1 MNNALKKTL
10 SQKLNKWWFIIGLAA
25 TACMLVPFLIL
36 GQDIVVNYH
45 DQLDGE
51 MLAYILQAKHLFQ
64 GNTLP
69 EFMGG
74 VSKTALT
81 MPAPMCVL
89 LFLGGQYFEA
99 YVIMQLFGSFVGFV
113 GMYLLAAKLTQNK
126 WIAMIVGV
134 MFAYLPF
141 LPVYGLSQFGIP
153 LLFWCFWQIKE
164 GKNRILGCFY
174 FVFYGLNSS
183 LVLVGFGILGMLLVI
198 ILWEFWK
205 QRGKDK
211 AKIMTMIMA
220 WSLLLITYIVIN
232 IRLLGEMLGGGS
244 GQISHKAEYVLNK
257 SPFFSEWVTAFLKG
271 GEHSIDFHS
280 MILVVALLTILLLWW
295 QKSERKLCKPILV
308 MLGWNAFFALI
319 AAFWNSSGG
328 IFIRSHIDVLG
339 SFQLQRVL
347 WIAPALWYLL
357 LAYIL
362 HVVVQTFSVEK
373 GIMKLLFGGGLGVG
387 FITIAFTGLMEI
399 KGSNIPANIYGIL
412 GKEYNAISYQE
423 YYAADVMEQVKAYL
437 SEHTGLETSQYRV
450 ASLGI
455 DPTAAYYSGFYG
467 LDGYSNNY
475 ALSYKHQFRAMIE
488 PELNK
493 SDYLKAYFDDWGNR
507 CYLFSSESPGYF
519 TIEKNGFFFQEYNI
533 NTDAFKK
540 IKGRFLL
547 SAAYILN
554 AEEQGLR
561 LVREEP
567 FETENSYYRI
577 FLYEVE

>member
-36 GQDIVVNYH
+36 GQDVVVNYH

-51 MLAYILQAKHLFQ
+51 MIAYILQAKHLFQ
-64 GNTLP
+64 GNLLP

-89 LFLGGQYFEA
+89 LFLGGDYFEA
-99 YVIMQLFGSFVGFV
+99 YVAMQLLGSLVGFV
-113 GMYLLAAKLTQNK
+113 GMYLLAVKLTDQK
-126 WIAMIVGV
+126 WIAMVVGI

-141 LPVYGLSQFGIP
+141 LPVYGLSQYGIP

-164 GKNRILGCFY
+164 GKNRVLSCSY
-174 FVFYGLNSS
+174 FIFYGLNSS

-198 ILWEFWK
+198 ILWELWK
-205 QRGKDK
+205 KRDKDK
-211 AKIMTMIMA
+211 TKIITMMIA
-220 WSLLLITYIVIN
+220 WILLLITYSVIN
-232 IRLLGEMLGGGS
+232 IRLLGEMLGMGDN
-244 GQISHKAEYVLNK
+244 QTSHKAEVVLNK
-257 SPFFSEWVTAFLKG
+257 SSFINEWTTAFLEG
-271 GEHSIDFHS
+271 GAHSNDFHS
-280 MILVVALLTILLLWW
+280 MILVVALLVILLLWL
-295 QKSERKLCKPILV
+295 QKSEKQWYKPIFV
-308 MLGWNAFFALI
+308 MLGWNAFFAFI

-328 IFIRSHIDVLG
+328 IFIRSHIDIFG
-339 SFQLQRVL
+339 SFQVQRVL
-347 WIAPALWYLL
+347 WIAPVLWYLL
-357 LAYIL
+357 LAYLL
-362 HVVVQTFSVEK
+362 HVLVQTFSVEK
-373 GIMKLLFGGGLGVG
+373 GIMKILFGGGLGIG
-387 FITIAFTGLMEI
+387 LITIAFIGLMEI
-399 KGSNIPANIYGIL
+399 KWSNIPANIYGIF

-423 YYAADVMEQVKAYL
+423 YYAPDVMEQVKAYVAQN
-437 SEHTGLETSQYRV
+437 TGMETSQYRV

-455 DPTAAYYSGFYG
+455 DPAVAYYSGFYG

-475 ALSYKHQFRAMIE
+475 PLSYKHQFRAIIE
-488 PELNK
+488 PELNR
-493 SDYLKAYFDDWGNR
+493 SDYLKDYFDNWGNR
-507 CYLFSSESPGYF
+507 CYLFSSEIPGYY

-533 NTDAFKK
+533 NTDAFQELN
-540 IKGRFLL
+540 GRFLL

-554 AEEQGLR
+554 AEEQGLK